1 MNMFVNFL
9 TSKTGLFLKKPLV
22 LELAETI
29 DGTLCLFHCDMT
41 FVFISV
47 LFSKMRYD
55 MLFGS
60 KLLGAGMASTGEAN
74 LLRVSRGLLQ
84 PLPGGNGPVNDK
96 RMEEL
101 TQFVETLQS
110 ALSGGASGNNMEDAM
125 GFIREILALL
135 ADETKREEAM
145 PILDEVLSVCQQVAV
160 QILEIRGKRAM
171 RNILRLDAA

>member
-1 MNMFVNFL
+1 
-9 TSKTGLFLKKPLV
+9 
-22 LELAETI
+22 
-29 DGTLCLFHCDMT
+29 
-41 FVFISV
+41 
-47 LFSKMRYD
+47 
-55 MLFGS
+55 
-60 KLLGAGMASTGEAN
+60 MASTGEAN

-110 ALSGGASGNNMEDAM
+110 ALSAGGSGNNMEDAM
-125 GFIREILALL
+125 GFIRELLALL